1 MWVELDRF
9 SRVLADA
16 TLAETFFLTFVVL
29 VMLFCQ
35 QPARRIVVAK
45 AAILLSTLM
54 ILLAAYNP
62 LPRFH
67 FRSWFVSPGTSTSPP
82 SDVGAHRLP
91 VPETAAPFPGSR
103 QFSCATP
110 RQTSWWSGLH
120 PGRLLTLAYLA
131 GVSIGLFWF
140 LLGFWA
146 LAWLIGQSHDAS
158 PGTRALYDELVCH
171 AGEPRSAPRLR
182 VSSRVHRPLLAG
194 LVHPCI
200 LIPCEFDQSEFDRE
214 SLRIILT
221 HELVHAAQGD
231 SRSSAGASLA
241 RSLWFFVPF
250 LWWLRVQMRTDQEFL
265 ADRRTARIAG
275 SPTGYATRLV
285 SLAAPETRSRFRRPI
300 IDSVSMLS
308 GHWRTGGFKTQ
319 LLQRVVM
326 LLHCPFEI
334 ELRPPRMWSLS
345 ASLLLGGLATVCSTI
360 DVSATGT
367 DGAGTAT
374 VPVRTGQLR
383 FRVASFVAAPQ
394 VVSRTGRSTPY
405 VLPLSLPTRWELNVE
420 IQATLPALRRLR
432 IAGIMLDPGAEASL
446 ASAENHGMASSSPS
460 WHRIQIRHDQR
471 QTVVEIDGDSIPL
484 RPDHDP
490 FAEWLTIEPAPDETA
505 VLRNLILTW

>member
-221 HELVHAAQGD
+221 HELAHAAQGD

-241 RSLWFFVPF
+241 QSIWFFLPF
-250 LWWLRVQMRTDQEFL
+250 LWWLRLQMRTDQEFL

-275 SPTGYATRLV
+275 SPTGYAARLV
-285 SLAAPETRSRFRRPI
+285 SLAAPESRSPFHRPI
-300 IDSVSMLS
+300 LHSVSMLS
-308 GHWRTGGFKTQ
+308 DHWRAGGFKSQ

-334 ELRPPRMWSLS
+334 EMHPPRMWSLS
-345 ASLLLGGLATVCSTI
+345 AMLLLVALAFVFSSI
-360 DVSATGT
+360 SVSSP
-367 DGAGTAT
+367 GAERAKAPNESARIGKL
-374 VPVRTGQLR
+374 QLR
-383 FRVASFVAAPQ
+383 VAEFVAA
-394 VVSRTGRSTPY
+394 
-405 VLPLSLPTRWELNVE
+405 
-420 IQATLPALRRLR
+420 
-432 IAGIMLDPGAEASL
+432 
-446 ASAENHGMASSSPS
+446 
-460 WHRIQIRHDQR
+460 
-471 QTVVEIDGDSIPL
+471 
-484 RPDHDP
+484 
-490 FAEWLTIEPAPDETA
+490 
-505 VLRNLILTW
+505 